1 MTIAYESDWCHG
13 WGHENVNMDEEPK
26 IEMTLDEAKYALK
39 CIRYLASG
47 FDFDLSEKD
56 IQTMWDF
63 ADKIYL
69 RVENVKRN

>member
-13 WGHENVNMDEEPK
+13 NANSFDEPK
-26 IEMTLDEAKYALK
+26 IELTIDEAKYALK

-56 IQTMWDF
+56 IQKMWDF
-63 ADKIYL
+63 ADKIYR
-69 RVENVKRN
+69 RVESAKQK

>member
-13 WGHENVNMDEEPK
+13 NAISFDELDEPK

-63 ADKIYL
+63 ADKIYR
-69 RVENVKRN
+69 RVESVKRN

>member
-13 WGHENVNMDEEPK
+13 NISKDDEPK
-26 IEMTLDEAKYALK
+26 IELTIDEAKYALK

-56 IQTMWDF
+56 IQKMWDF
-63 ADKIYL
+63 ADKIYR